1 MSMRL
6 ELPWPPSVNHYWLYS
21 VRRSGRKSFVN
32 VRIGDAGLEFRAKV
46 IELIRPAGD
55 ALKGRLSVKFY
66 VHAPDK
72 RRRDLD
78 NVLKAANDA
87 LTHAGVWLDDEQID
101 ELTVIRREKV
111 KGGKMIVEISE
122 ILE

>member
-1 MSMRL
+1 MRF
-6 ELPWPPSVNHYWLYS
+6 ELPFPPSVNHYWRHRVIGRHAS
-21 VRRSGRKSFVN
+21 VYISADGMDFRREVVKAIHGLGVKLEDRLN
-32 VRIGDAGLEFRAKV
+32 VK
-46 IELIRPAGD
+46 IELYPATLRKFD
-55 ALKGRLSVKFY
+55 IDNRVK
-66 VHAPDK
+66 AT
-72 RRRDLD
+72 L
-78 NVLKAANDA
+78 DA